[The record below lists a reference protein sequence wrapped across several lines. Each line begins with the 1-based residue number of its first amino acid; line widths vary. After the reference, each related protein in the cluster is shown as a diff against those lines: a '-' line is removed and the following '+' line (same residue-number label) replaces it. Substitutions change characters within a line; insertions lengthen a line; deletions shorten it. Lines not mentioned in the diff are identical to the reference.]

1 MIPAV
6 PLGRRLRC
14 ILTTPIRTAAAVP
27 GADAYRKHFPAS
39 AHLWFLVWHTLS
51 ASPSL
56 RQSHAS
62 ANADPGFWTQLG
74 LPPTGVSRS
83 QLTRS
88 STSRPL
94 GCAEMLLATLQQQVP
109 AAARVTPDWGRVQ
122 LVDSTFVTLSAQ
134 LSPWSQ
140 HGRHAPGLRVHTGV
154 NLATGIPDQLHFT
167 LADTHDIRAFR
178 DRDWTA
184 WRDWTVVIDRGY
196 YGHQGFAELR
206 AAGVSW
212 LCPLHAQAR
221 VVVTRA
227 QPGPWP
233 AAPTGEQIVAD
244 EMITLGS
251 PNNRGGTVLA
261 AVRLVTSRTATG
273 AVHQVVTDRL
283 DLGAGEVV
291 ALYHQRWQIELFFRW
306 LKHQLGVLLPLGY
319 TRTAVEL
326 TILLAAIVALVLV
339 LLSADRPPH
348 LSDIA
353 WVRQLGQALFLTL
366 LLRESG

>member
-94 GCAEMLLATLQQQVP
+94 GCAETLLATLQQQVP

-178 DRDWTA
+178 DRAGGGAPRHQPHGDRCCA
-184 WRDWTVVIDRGY
+184 SGGDRPSRSGRRRGGGAVSPALADRVVLPLAQASAGGASPAGVHPDCGGTHHPAGGDRGA
-196 YGHQGFAELR
+196 GAGAAQRRSSTPPLR
-206 AAGVSW
+206 Y
-212 LCPLHAQAR
+212 R
-221 VVVTRA
+221 
-227 QPGPWP
+227 
-233 AAPTGEQIVAD
+233 
-244 EMITLGS
+244 
-251 PNNRGGTVLA
+251 
-261 AVRLVTSRTATG
+261 
-273 AVHQVVTDRL
+273 
-283 DLGAGEVV
+283 LGAPARASPFPHPPAPRKRLMRQHWAQDPPLRCGGDVIRMRATRSHFPLPTSHKLHTPSLYDGSVQWRSRRKGERRCPYRF
-291 ALYHQRWQIELFFRW
+291 LIPICG
-306 LKHQLGVLLPLGY
+306 LGGSLI
-319 TRTAVEL
+319 R
-326 TILLAAIVALVLV
+326 
-339 LLSADRPPH
+339 R
-348 LSDIA
+348 
-353 WVRQLGQALFLTL
+353 
-366 LLRESG
+366 